1 MNAPALPPFAAL
13 PPFVRPLANVIGV
26 PATLRLAE
34 AANGRPVYVPQR
46 LTPAARLV
54 RLVGLEIAR
63 RLHQHYAG
71 ELLTLP
77 TAAQLAALSPDSIAA
92 MRHAVTTGG
101 VSIRTLAAVTGL
113 SAQCIR
119 ATIGQVTEEAV

>member
-1 MNAPALPPFAAL
+1 MNAPALPPLAAL
-13 PPFVRPLANVIGV
+13 APSVRPLANVIGM

-46 LTPAARLV
+46 LTPGARIV
-54 RLVGLEIAR
+54 RLAGLEVAR

-71 ELLTLP
+71 ERLPLP
-77 TAAQLAALSPDSIAA
+77 TASQLAAMSPDSIAA
-92 MRHAVTTGG
+92 MRHAVTVGG
-101 VSIRTLAAVTGL
+101 VSMRTLAAVTGL

-119 ATIGQVTEEAV
+119 VAIGQETEEAV